1 MAKAKN
7 TPETENEE
15 LQGTEAPEKEVEGA
29 GKEEVKGK
37 AEAPEKKEEKTHTQA
52 DIDKLTKELET
63 EKGRYSGLDKKLTE
77 AMKTS
82 KENVSRLET
91 ALEEQQQRTED
102 ARDLTFLKK
111 VEDEGG
117 DVNAAKA
124 LVTREATSRTL
135 ERDLAKRKK
144 ALDTQETILAEAGK
158 AKKAT
163 DLIKEHELD
172 ADVVDELLACETPEA
187 MEVKA
192 LKLRLEKGA
201 VDAKPV
207 TETDSHDQGA
217 KTSTEGMS
225 VEERMGQA
233 MEGKI

>member
-1 MAKAKN
+1 MTEPKT
-7 TPETENEE
+7 TPKTENQELQETEASE
-15 LQGTEAPEKEVEGA
+15 QEVKGA

-37 AEAPEKKEEKTHTQA
+37 AEVPPKKEEKTHTQA

-63 EKGRYSGLDKKLTE
+63 EKGRYGGLDKKLTE

-111 VEDEGG
+111 VEDEDG

-124 LVTREATSRTL
+124 LVAREKTSRAL
-135 ERDLAKRKK
+135 ERDLAGRKRT
-144 ALDTQETILAEAGK
+144 LDAQETILAEAGK

-163 DLIKEHELD
+163 DLIKEHKLE
-172 ADVVDELLACETPEA
+172 ADVVDELLGCATPAE
-187 MEVKA
+187 MEIKA
-192 LKLRLEKGA
+192 LKMRLEKGA
-201 VDAKPV
+201 IDAKPV
-207 TETDSHDQGA
+207 TETDSHEKGG
-217 KTSTEGMS
+217 KTDIGDMSTE
-225 VEERMGQA
+225 ERLGKG
-233 MEGKI
+233 MEGTL